1 MDIIEALK
9 TNLNLPD
16 NAARGLAGQ
25 LLGLIED
32 TVRERVSFGVASQIH
47 TRIPE
52 LSAWQAAAPTL
63 IPGSLNVNDLSV
75 ERSENDDVELIR
87 LLERFH
93 VDSSKAS
100 VVGSLA
106 LQFLASRVE
115 AKVLTI
121 ISFTMPSLTQNR

>member
-1 MDIIEALK
+1 MDLIDALK
-9 TNLNLPD
+9 TTLDIPE

-52 LSAWQAAAPTL
+52 LSAWQASAPTL
-63 IPGSLNVNDLSV
+63 IPGSLNVYDLAV
-75 ERSENDDVELIR
+75 ERSENDEVELVQ

-93 VDSSKAS
+93 VDGSKVP
-100 VVGSLA
+100 VVGALA

-121 ISFTMPSLTQNR
+121 ISFTMPSLSR